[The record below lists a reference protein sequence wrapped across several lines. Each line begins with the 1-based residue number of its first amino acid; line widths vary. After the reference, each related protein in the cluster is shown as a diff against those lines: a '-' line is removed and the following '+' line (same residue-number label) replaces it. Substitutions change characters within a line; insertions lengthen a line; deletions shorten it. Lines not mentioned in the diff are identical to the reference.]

1 MHQSDGTKIGI
12 ICLLKPS
19 MCSVG
24 NEILASFDVSSL
36 FANVP
41 VDEAV
46 SIIRER
52 LREDGTLG
60 DRTSLSPEPIADLLE
75 MCLIYTYFSFG
86 GNFYEQKE
94 DVAMGSQVSAAVA

>member
-24 NEILASFDVSSL
+24 NEILVSFDVSSL
-36 FANVP
+36 FTNVP
-41 VDEAV
+41 VDKAV
-46 SIIRER
+46 SIIRKR

-60 DRTSLSPEPIADLLE
+60 DRNSLYRKPTHTDTWYCSTCI
-75 MCLIYTYFSFG
+75 
-86 GNFYEQKE
+86 N
-94 DVAMGSQVSAAVA
+94 